1 LPATARHAYSRLM
14 AADSDRGHV
23 PIVDAHHHVW
33 DLAVRAQP
41 WLDTDEVLA
50 PLRRR
55 FSSADLAPQAAA
67 AGVVSSVVVQ
77 TVTEPTETPELLA
90 LAGTDPLVAAV
101 VGWTDLTA
109 PGVAD
114 ALAELRARPSGQFL
128 VGIRHPLLTEPD
140 PDWIAR
146 PEVRRGLAAVA
157 AAGLTFDLV
166 LQPDRLPAAVLAAAE
181 VPELTFVLDHLGN
194 VDVTST
200 AEPDEAWAESFSA
213 LAALP
218 NTVCKL
224 SGILGEPGSPD
235 MASPEPGEAGG
246 PGPGEAGGQ
255 EPSVAQLR
263 PYFDLAMARFG
274 PQRLM
279 FGSDWPVCTLT
290 AQYRDV
296 VAAALALTADL
307 SAPEQEAIL
316 AGTARAT
323 YRIPAG

>member
-1 LPATARHAYSRLM
+1 M
-14 AADSDRGHV
+14 AGDTDRGHV

-55 FSSADLAPQAAA
+55 FSSADLAPLAAA

-77 TVTEPTETPELLA
+77 TVTEPAETPELLA

-114 ALAELRARPSGQFL
+114 ALAEVLAGPGGQFL
-128 VGIRHPLLTEPD
+128 AGIRHPLLTEPD

-166 LQPDRLPAAVLAAAE
+166 LQPGQLPAAVQAAAG

-194 VDVTST
+194 VDVTSA
-200 AEPDEAWAESFSA
+200 AEPDEAWADSFTA

-224 SGILGEPGSPD
+224 SGILGEPGF
-235 MASPEPGEAGG
+235 PEPGR
-246 PGPGEAGGQ
+246 PDTP
-255 EPSVAQLR
+255 EPSVAHLR
-263 PYFDLAMARFG
+263 PYFDLAMAHFG

-290 AQYRDV
+290 AQYSDV
-296 VAAALALTADL
+296 VAAATTLIAGL
-307 SAPEQEAIL
+307 SEPQQDAIL